1 MIHQYDPKRTNWRLL
16 KTAAH
21 FTTAAVFAGACALVA
36 APALASP
43 GNGVTSTVL
52 GTGDLEA
59 TVEYN
64 HDRIKFQTKDPV
76 DVRVQ
81 RLVFAAGAYTGWH
94 HHPGVVIVTVAS
106 GLVTVVEADCSTTTY
121 GPGSPNGSVFVE
133 GHEEPMEARSASGGT
148 VYATYIAPSASP
160 PVFRVEDDALSCS
173 SSFNVRTPPGN

>member
-1 MIHQYDPKRTNWRLL
+1 MIDHHHPGKTNSRLR
-16 KTAAH
+16 KAATH
-21 FTTAAVFAGACALVA
+21 IAAAAALAGACTLGA

-43 GNGVTSTVL
+43 GNGITSTVL
-52 GTGDLEA
+52 GTGDLEQ

-106 GLVTVVEADCSTTTY
+106 GLITVVEADCSTTSY

-133 GHEEPMEARSASGGT
+133 GHDTPMEARSATGGT
-148 VYATYIAPSASP
+148 VYATYIAPDAP
-160 PVFRVEDDALSCS
+160 TPLFRIEDDPLSCS